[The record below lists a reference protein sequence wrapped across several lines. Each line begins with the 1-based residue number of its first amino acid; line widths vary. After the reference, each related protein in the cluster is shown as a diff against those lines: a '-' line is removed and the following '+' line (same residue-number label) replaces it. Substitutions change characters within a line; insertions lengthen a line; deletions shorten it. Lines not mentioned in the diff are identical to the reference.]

1 MKTNRKALREQEEI
15 SSELENA
22 LGEKEKQCAE
32 MEVKVLEMKREKRRM
47 EAEFEQGKKDYEKK
61 IHDLRKVHVLLE
73 QEVGMQ
79 LSHFTSH
86 VFPVD

>member
-1 MKTNRKALREQEEI
+1 MKTSQKALREQEEI

-32 MEVKVLEMKREKRRM
+32 MEVKVLEMKRRM

-79 LSHFTSH
+79 LSHFTSRML
-86 VFPVD
+86 PVN